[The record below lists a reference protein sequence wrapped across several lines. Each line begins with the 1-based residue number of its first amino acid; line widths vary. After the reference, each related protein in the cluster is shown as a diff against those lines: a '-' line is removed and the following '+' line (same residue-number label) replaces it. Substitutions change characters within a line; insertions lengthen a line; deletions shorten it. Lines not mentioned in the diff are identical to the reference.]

1 LVGNLEA
8 LKPLTEIPMKA
19 ALLLTL
25 LCVSSLA
32 FAQQPQQQQQ
42 RPQPPR
48 EQGGGGG
55 DGGGR
60 GGPPPEA
67 LEACKG
73 KKDGDTVQIKTPH
86 GDKLSATCRM
96 VAVPARPVGD
106 NKGPPPQR

>member
-1 LVGNLEA
+1 MHSTLLEN
-8 LKPLTEIPMKA
+8 PMKTPLLA
-19 ALLLTL
+19 ALL
-25 LCVSSLA
+25 CMSALA
-32 FAQQPQQQQQ
+32 FAQQPQQQQ

-55 DGGGR
+55 G

-86 GDKLSATCRM
+86 GDKINATCRM
-96 VAVPARPVGD
+96 VAVPARPAGD
-106 NKGPPPQR
+106 NKGPPPQRQQ